1 MNTYVDV
8 ILPLPLNR
16 VFTYSIPLHF
26 ANEVFIGSR
35 IIVQFGKKKFY
46 TAIVTNMH
54 NNTPQTYSTKDIYA
68 ILDSKPIVTTIQLK
82 LWHWLASY
90 YMCSIGEVYKAAI
103 PSGLKIESETIV
115 SANDD
120 FEEDE
125 TNRLKEKESVILDLV
140 ASKEKLSISEIER
153 ISGYNNILP
162 VIKSLLEKEALLIT
176 EQLKKSYKVKFER
189 CVRLTIPR
197 NDQDKLRTTFDEL
210 ERSKKQFKLLLKYLD
225 LSGYMQKGEL
235 KEVTKRD
242 LIEKADVSNAVI
254 KALTDK
260 GILEIYQRELSRLDV
275 SQVDKE
281 PLKMLNDA
289 QQTALKEIDESFEN
303 KDVVLFHGVTSSG
316 KTEVY
321 MHLIE
326 EVVARGEQ
334 VLFMVPE
341 IALTTQLTER
351 LKKVFGDKLAIYHSK
366 FTDNERVE
374 IWNTLLNENS
384 IQIVIGVR
392 SSLFLPFRNL
402 GLVIIDEEHE
412 ATYKQQDPAPRYN
425 GRNAAMVLSA
435 FHNGKTLLG
444 SATPSIESF
453 YNAKIGKYGYVE
465 LTTRHE
471 NVELPF
477 VHAVDLRKER
487 AEKTMLSHFSKPLAS
502 GIRRNIENGSQTI
515 IFQNRRGFAPM
526 VECSMCGWV
535 PRCEHCD
542 VSLTYH
548 KSSKSLSC
556 HYCGYS
562 IVMPDACPSCS
573 NHSIESLGLGT
584 EKIEEEITTLF
595 KGAKVSRMDLDTTR
609 TKKAYENIIKEF
621 QENNTNILVGTQMI
635 SKGLD
640 FHNVSLVGIINA
652 DMIMNYPDF
661 RAHERAFQ
669 MMVQVAGR
677 AGRRL
682 QRGEVIIQTS
692 SPELPL
698 IKQIMHS
705 DYNGMYETQISERH
719 RFCYPPF
726 YRLIYIYMKHRN
738 EKVVHNRSMM
748 YARYLKSIFGDR
760 VLGPDNPPVARIQS
774 MFIRKIVIKI
784 ENEASIKKA
793 KEILMKSKEDLA
805 LNPDYKSLIIYFD
818 VDPV

>member
-1 MNTYVDV
+1 MSIFADV

-16 VFTYSIPLHF
+16 VFTYSIPFHF
-26 ANEVFIGSR
+26 EKEVFIGSR
-35 IIVQFGKKKFY
+35 IIVQFGKKKYY
-46 TAIVTNMH
+46 TAIVMNIHDNAPNGYTAKEIH
-54 NNTPQTYSTKDIYA
+54 A
-68 ILDSKPIVTTIQLK
+68 ILDSRPIVTQSQLR
-82 LWHWLASY
+82 LWQWIASY
-90 YMCSIGEVYKAAI
+90 YMCSIGEVYKAAL

-120 FEEDE
+120 YEEE
-125 TNRLKEKESVILDLV
+125 EEARLKEKESVILDLV
-140 ASKEKLSISEIER
+140 ASIEKLSLSEIER
-153 ISGYNNILP
+153 ISGYNNVLP
-162 VIKSLLEKEALLIT
+162 IIKSLLDKEALVIT

-189 CVRLTIPR
+189 CVRLTISR
-197 NDQDKLRTTFDEL
+197 TDQQKLRETIDSL
-210 ERSKKQFKLLLKYLD
+210 ERSKKQFALLLKYLD
-225 LSGYMQKGEL
+225 LSGFMRKGEL
-235 KEVTKRD
+235 AEVKKKE
-242 LIEKADVSNAVI
+242 LIEKAGVSNATI
-254 KALTDK
+254 KSLIDK
-260 GILEIYQRELSRLDV
+260 GIFEVYQREKSRLEETV
-275 SQVDKE
+275 TEQE
-281 PLKMLNDA
+281 
-289 QQTALKEIDESFEN
+289 ALKILNPYQESALSLIDENFKS

-326 EVVARGEQ
+326 EVVESGRQ

-374 IWNTLLNENS
+374 IWNKLLNEDS
-384 IQIVIGVR
+384 IRIVIGVR

-425 GRNAAMVLSA
+425 GRNTAMVLASLQG
-435 FHNGKTLLG
+435 GKTLLG
-444 SATPSIESF
+444 SATPSVESF
-453 YNAKIGKYGYVE
+453 YNAMTGKYGYVE
-465 LTTRHE
+465 LTRRHE
-471 NVELPF
+471 NVELPY
-477 VHAVDLRKER
+477 VHAIDMRKER
-487 AEKTMLSHFSKPLAS
+487 AEKTVVSHFSRPLAS
-502 GIRRNIENGSQTI
+502 GIRKNIETGVQSI

-548 KSSKSLSC
+548 KSTKSLSC

-562 IVMPDACPSCS
+562 IVMPDSCPSCK
-573 NHSIESLGLGT
+573 NHSLMSLGLGT
-584 EKIEEEITTLF
+584 EKLEEEITSIF
-595 KGAKVSRMDLDTTR
+595 HGAKVSRMDLDTTR
-609 TKKAYENIIKEF
+609 TKKAYENIISDF
-621 QENNTNILVGTQMI
+621 QENRTNVLVGTQMV

-652 DMIMNYPDF
+652 DTIMNYPDF

-677 AGRRL
+677 AGRRQ
-682 QRGEVIIQTS
+682 QRGEVIIQTN

-698 IKQIMHS
+698 IRQIINS
-705 DYNGMYETQISERH
+705 DYRGMYETQIAERQ

-726 YRLIYIYMKHRN
+726 YRLIYIYIKHRD
-738 EKVVHNRSMM
+738 EKIVHNRSMM
-748 YARYLKSIFGDR
+748 YAKYLRSVFGDR

-784 ENEASIKKA
+784 ENEASISKA
-793 KEILMKSKEDLA
+793 KEILMKSREDL
-805 LNPDYKSLIIYFD
+805 LQNPDFKSLLIYFD